1 MKEAK
6 KELDKAGFPYW
17 WDSER
22 VGALIVKLSADES
35 EIHKSVPA
43 FQPCLDLHGDIDYVW
58 RVFLGPKDGEY
69 EIQCFR
75 IAHDWE
81 KDQIKHIEQ
90 VDWQAKAV

>member
-1 MKEAK
+1 M
-6 KELDKAGFPYW
+6 
-17 WDSER
+17 
-22 VGALIVKLSADES
+22 KLSATES
-35 EIHKSVPA
+35 SLLVDLPT
-43 FQPCLDLHGDIDYVW
+43 FQPCLDLCEDIVYVW